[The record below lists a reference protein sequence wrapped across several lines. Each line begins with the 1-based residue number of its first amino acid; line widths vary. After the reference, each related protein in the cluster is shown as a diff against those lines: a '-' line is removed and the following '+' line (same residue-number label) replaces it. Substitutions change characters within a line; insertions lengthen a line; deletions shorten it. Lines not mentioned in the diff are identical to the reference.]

1 MVVYN
6 KFNNK
11 TFVTGDIMENKR
23 RIEKT
28 IESGIYKKYLVEY
41 FLSISDSYDGQG
53 KFTGTDWEVEIGEE

>member
-1 MVVYN
+1 
-6 KFNNK
+6 
-11 TFVTGDIMENKR
+11 MENKR